1 MATEIRVISN
11 TEKDKLESK
20 IEMCLELLYLL
31 EDKTQ
36 YRAREI
42 SDCINYLQ
50 DTKVISVSDIIKEV
64 E

>member
-1 MATEIRVISN
+1 MATINVISDN
-11 TEKDKLESK
+11 EKNKLETK

-42 SDCINYLQ
+42 SNCINYLQ
-50 DTKVISVSDIIKEV
+50 DIKVISVSDVIKEV